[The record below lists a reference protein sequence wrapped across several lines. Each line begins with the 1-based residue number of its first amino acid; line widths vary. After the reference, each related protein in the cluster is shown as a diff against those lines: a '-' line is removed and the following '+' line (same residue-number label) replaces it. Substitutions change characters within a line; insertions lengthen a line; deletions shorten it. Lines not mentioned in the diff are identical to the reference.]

1 MIHGAAAVVG
11 ASPTGVGRG
20 ASGGAAGQNMGPI
33 VATSR
38 RLPLRIARSCAR
50 QEVDDTRVDDATLA
64 EAHVVTRMRNQRSAN
79 IRDQPQRP
87 FERFRRVVD
96 LAIADAGVAM

>member
-1 MIHGAAAVVG
+1 MIHVAAAVVG
-11 ASPTGVGRG
+11 ASPTGVQRRPSRR
-20 ASGGAAGQNMGPI
+20 AAAGIMGPI

-38 RLPLRIARSCAR
+38 HLPLRIARSCAR
-50 QEVDDTRVDDATLA
+50 QEVDDARVDDTTLG